1 MDKKVIGLIYGLTS
15 VFLGQILVISY
26 YMLMVKRKDANL
38 KKELVNHFS
47 AIEGLVL
54 IGGYLSITYLWN
66 LMPNSYY
73 CWEGNIKWN
82 HVLFQLIVQDF
93 FQYIFHR
100 FEHYFSIIYKY
111 CHQQHHQYKFPKLL
125 DAFKGSILDTLT
137 MILIPL
143 WITSRIV
150 HTNVWSYM
158 VFGTI
163 YSSWLML
170 IHCELDNPWDPL
182 FQKIGFGTALD
193 HRNHHK
199 YFKCNYGHLFMF
211 WDYMFGTHLN

>member
-1 MDKKVIGLIYGLTS
+1 MNKKVIGLIYGFTS
-15 VFLGQILVISY
+15 VFMGQILVISY
-26 YMLMVKRKDANL
+26 YMLIIKKKDASL
-38 KKELVNHFS
+38 KRELLTHFS
-47 AIEGLVL
+47 SIEGLLL
-54 IGGYLSITYLWN
+54 IGVYLSITYLWN

-82 HVLFQLIVQDF
+82 DVLFQLIVQDL

-100 FEHYFSIIYKY
+100 IEHYFFIIYKY

-125 DAFKGSILDTLT
+125 DAFKGSILDTIT

-199 YFKCNYGHLFMF
+199 YFKCNYGHLFTY
-211 WDYMFGTHLN
+211 WDYMFGTRSN